1 MLIAISESAS
11 RAETQYITLSGECGS
26 LFPPPALGERCD
38 RGLARRLV
46 TVARRAR
53 YTAGGGGGFGGL
65 GGGGFGGFGGSRSRP
80 KPTSA
85 AEDLAQGMT
94 ERSITPP
101 GHSGQPFRERSLT
114 WC

>member
-65 GGGGFGGFGGSRSRP
+65 GGGGFGGFDGAP
-80 KPTSA
+80 A
-85 AEDLAQGMT
+85 ARLG
-94 ERSITPP
+94 
-101 GHSGQPFRERSLT
+101 
-114 WC
+114 